1 MAAGIFVGCSPTE
14 TIRAAPMELAV
25 QYLLAVDALAPP
37 GTHPDP
43 LSPAHAEERI
53 SRAHE
58 RILGFFDL
66 DMTCRAPAQIA
77 FGWTSR
83 ERAI

>member
-1 MAAGIFVGCSPTE
+1 MAARIAVGCTPTD
-14 TIRAAPMELAV
+14 TIPAAPMELAV

-58 RILGFFDL
+58 RFLGFFDL
-66 DMTCRAPAQIA
+66 DMTYCAPA
-77 FGWTSR
+77 
-83 ERAI
+83 

>member
-1 MAAGIFVGCSPTE
+1 
-14 TIRAAPMELAV
+14 MELAV

-66 DMTCRAPAQIA
+66 DMTYRALA
-77 FGWTSR
+77 
-83 ERAI
+83 

>member
-1 MAAGIFVGCSPTE
+1 
-14 TIRAAPMELAV
+14 MELAV

-58 RILGFFDL
+58 RFLGFFDL
-66 DMTCRAPAQIA
+66 DMTYCAPA
-77 FGWTSR
+77 
-83 ERAI
+83 